1 MSNELALP
9 DVSSR
14 VLRRVY
20 SYRGVCVCVYIYM
33 YIYRI
38 WLGTITT
45 NKREGKRV
53 KEARAKFDDS
63 QERMTGCVATG
74 SSHGRFMAEDSHR
87 NETRNRATRLE
98 ANSGRRFSLILSRG
112 SLLSSRESS
121 SMAFHVFCF
130 VCLSLSLSIPDK
142 NSSVN

>member
-20 SYRGVCVCVYIYM
+20 SYRGMCVYIYM
-33 YIYRI
+33 YIYRV

-130 VCLSLSLSIPDK
+130 ICVLSLSLSLDP
-142 NSSVN
+142 